1 MKKYIFLLFNLIYL
15 IGFSTDVKNITRRL
29 SDKQIENINSVE
41 DFFYYENGNKL
52 LQFKGDITVEVNKN
66 NIPVW
71 PLDDYEFA
79 DKIINSIDNKFILDK
94 FNININEKKLD
105 FFNEKDLFKIKKS
118 KIREKIENIEKNSN
132 ILGYY
137 KRMKANY
144 YSPSMAPEP
153 NFDSISSEFIWIVF
167 SKASLLIDI
176 QGFKKFEKEV
186 LSIPNIDEKIME
198 LKEFVEYI
206 DKNRTLSYE
215 EKEEEKKFK
224 KLLSIEAEDSRI
236 QAEREAK
243 QGYDNT
249 YKKIYFYMLAK
260 DIVELNNLIKE
271 IK

>member
-52 LQFKGDITVEVNKN
+52 IQF
-66 NIPVW
+66 
-71 PLDDYEFA
+71 
-79 DKIINSIDNKFILDK
+79 KIINSIDNKCILDK

-105 FFNEKDLFKIKKS
+105 FFNEKDLIKIKKS
-118 KIREKIENIEKNSN
+118 NIRKKIENIEKNSN
-132 ILGYY
+132 ILKYY
-137 KRMKANY
+137 KRTKANY
-144 YSPSMAPEP
+144 YLPSSAPKP
-153 NFDSISSEFIWIVF
+153 NFDMVSSEFIWIAF
-167 SKASLLIDI
+167 SKSVLLIDV
-176 QGFKKFEKEV
+176 QGFEKFEKEV
-186 LSIPNIDEKIME
+186 LSIPNVDKKIME
-198 LKEFVEYI
+198 LKEFIEYI

-243 QGYDNT
+243 QGYDKT

>member
-52 LQFKGDITVEVNKN
+52 IQFKGDITVEVNKN

-105 FFNEKDLFKIKKS
+105 FFNEKDLIKIKKS
-118 KIREKIENIEKNSN
+118 NIRKKIENIEKNSN
-132 ILGYY
+132 ILKYY
-137 KRMKANY
+137 KRTKANY
-144 YSPSMAPEP
+144 YLPSSAPKP
-153 NFDSISSEFIWIVF
+153 NFDMVSSEFIWIAF
-167 SKASLLIDI
+167 SKSVLLIDI
-176 QGFKKFEKEV
+176 QGFEKFEKEV
-186 LSIPNIDEKIME
+186 LSIPNVDKKIME
-198 LKEFVEYI
+198 LKEFIEYI

>member
-1 MKKYIFLLFNLIYL
+1 
-15 IGFSTDVKNITRRL
+15 
-29 SDKQIENINSVE
+29 
-41 DFFYYENGNKL
+41 
-52 LQFKGDITVEVNKN
+52 
-66 NIPVW
+66 
-71 PLDDYEFA
+71 
-79 DKIINSIDNKFILDK
+79 
-94 FNININEKKLD
+94 
-105 FFNEKDLFKIKKS
+105 
-118 KIREKIENIEKNSN
+118 
-132 ILGYY
+132 
-137 KRMKANY
+137 MKANY

>member
-1 MKKYIFLLFNLIYL
+1 MKKYIFLLFNLIYF

-29 SDKQIENINSVE
+29 SDKQIENIKSVE
-41 DFFYYENGNKL
+41 NFFYYENGSKL
-52 LQFKGDITVEVNKN
+52 IQFKGNITIEANKN

-71 PLDDYEFA
+71 TLDDYEFT
-79 DKIINSIDNKFILDK
+79 DKIINSIDNKFILDN
-94 FNININEKKLD
+94 FNISINEKKFD
-105 FFNEKDLFKIKKS
+105 FFNEKDLIKIKKS
-118 KIREKIENIEKNSN
+118 NIREKIENIEKNSN
-132 ILGYY
+132 ILKHY
-137 KRMKANY
+137 KRAKANY
-144 YSPSMAPEP
+144 YLPSSAPKS
-153 NFDSISSEFIWIVF
+153 NFDMVSSEFIWIVF
-167 SKASLLIDI
+167 SKSALLIDV
-176 QGFKKFEKEV
+176 QGFEKFEKEV
-186 LSIPNIDEKIME
+186 LSIPNVDKKIME
-198 LKEFVEYI
+198 LKEFIEYI

-249 YKKIYFYMLAK
+249 YKKIYFYMLTK

>member
-52 LQFKGDITVEVNKN
+52 IQFKGDITVEVNKN

-79 DKIINSIDNKFILDK
+79 DKIINSI
-94 FNININEKKLD
+94 
-105 FFNEKDLFKIKKS
+105 NEKDLIKIKKS
-118 KIREKIENIEKNSN
+118 NIRKKIENIEKNSN
-132 ILGYY
+132 ILKYY
-137 KRMKANY
+137 KRTKANY
-144 YSPSMAPEP
+144 YLPSSAPKP
-153 NFDSISSEFIWIVF
+153 NFDMVSSEFIWIAF
-167 SKASLLIDI
+167 SKSVLLIDV
-176 QGFKKFEKEV
+176 QGFEKFEKEV
-186 LSIPNIDEKIME
+186 LSIPNVDKKIME
-198 LKEFVEYI
+198 LKEFIEYI